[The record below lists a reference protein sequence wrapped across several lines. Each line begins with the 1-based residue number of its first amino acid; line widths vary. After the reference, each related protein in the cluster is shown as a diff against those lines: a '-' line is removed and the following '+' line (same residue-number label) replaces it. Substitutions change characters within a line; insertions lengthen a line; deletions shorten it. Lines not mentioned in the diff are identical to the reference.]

1 MMIHVDPSA
10 VRARLTLDAIAAR
23 YGLEMHDDEEA
34 DGWKVCGWCP
44 GCGHAR
50 SSRRRHLGLAVHSSG
65 AWLCRRCGL
74 RGGGLVALVAE
85 IEDLGRRG
93 QDWFRALGIAAEI
106 AGVHVERRP
115 APAERPRFHRHHRA
129 RTTRAGD
136 VARLAS

>member
-50 SSRRRHLGLAVHSSG
+50 SSRRRHLGHAKF
-65 AWLCRRCGL
+65 
-74 RGGGLVALVAE
+74 VARV
-85 IEDLGRRG
+85 R
-93 QDWFRALGIAAEI
+93 
-106 AGVHVERRP
+106 
-115 APAERPRFHRHHRA
+115 AERILGHELIRDLECERSVKAALHVDLR
-129 RTTRAGD
+129 
-136 VARLAS
+136 